1 MNPISDTAFLTCG
14 ARAADAASAKP
25 ICGDTYAALF
35 LTEHG
40 KRVYDAFRGE
50 AGPLASIVGRHRI
63 MDDLLRARLAVN
75 PDISVIVIG
84 AGFEARAY
92 RLHGGLW
99 TEIDEAQVI
108 DLKNRVLPV
117 DQCRNPLQRI
127 AIDFAQEDLAAKLP
141 AVELGRPVV
150 VVMEG
155 VFIYLSQAQIEAVLD
170 ALCKAY
176 PGHSLLCDLHTRHFM
191 ERYGKDLARQIEAL
205 GASLQFLVDEPS
217 RVFLQAGYRLDS
229 TMSVV
234 GKSLE
239 YANAG
244 VALFFISWFLR
255 QLLDGY
261 SVYVFQASPA
271 NSSVYPLPK
280 SAGAARR

>member
-25 ICGDTYAALF
+25 ICGDSYAALF

-40 KRVYDAFRGE
+40 KRVYDNFE
-50 AGPLASIVGRHRI
+50 KQVGPLASIVGRHRI
-63 MDDLLRARLAVN
+63 MDDLLRARLAQN
-75 PDISVIVIG
+75 PDTAVIVVG

-92 RLHGGLW
+92 RLHGGRW

-117 DQCRNPLQRI
+117 DQCRNALQRI
-127 AIDFAQEDLAAKLP
+127 AIDFAQETLAAKLP
-141 AVELGRPVV
+141 AAAPGSPVV

-155 VFIYLSQAQIEAVLD
+155 VFVYLTELQINAVLR
-170 ALCKAY
+170 ALHEAY
-176 PGHSLLCDLHTRHFM
+176 PGHTLLCDLHTRNFM
-191 ERYGKDLARQIEAL
+191 ERFGKDLSRQIGAL
-205 GASLQFLVDEPS
+205 GATLKFLVDEPS
-217 RVFLQAGYRLDS
+217 LIFHQAGYRLAS
-229 TMSVV
+229 SISII

-244 VALFFISWFLR
+244 VMLFFISWFLR
-255 QLLDGY
+255 SLLDGY
-261 SVYVFQASPA
+261 QVYVFEASE
-271 NSSVYPLPK
+271 
-280 SAGAARR
+280 